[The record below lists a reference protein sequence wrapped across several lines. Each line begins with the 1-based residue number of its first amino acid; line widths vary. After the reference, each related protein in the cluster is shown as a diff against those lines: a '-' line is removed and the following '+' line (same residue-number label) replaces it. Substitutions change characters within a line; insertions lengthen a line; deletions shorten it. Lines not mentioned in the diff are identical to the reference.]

1 MSTLV
6 IVIAKFFLKKC
17 HSKKRRNTHYEHRR
31 HHSARHF
38 PDRAFL
44 HRVICIQNIHG
55 RNKGFLQDYF
65 LGGRELG
72 GFVLAM
78 TMVATYGSASSFLG
92 GPGTAYTVGFGWVL
106 LSDDPSCHRLFC
118 SAHSRQE
125 IRHLGRKYN
134 AVTMIDFLK
143 TRYNSPAVAILS
155 AIAIIIFLF
164 SAMTAQWVGGGRL
177 IESLTGL
184 QYTSALFIFAI
195 SVLVYVIIGGF
206 RAVAVTDAV
215 QGAIMVIGTLVLLI
229 GVIIAGG
236 GVPAIMQDLLNENP
250 RLVTPFGADG
260 NLTAAYVSSFW
271 ILVGVGVVG
280 LPQMAVRA
288 MSYKNSRSMHR
299 ALVIGTIVT
308 GIHHAQHAL
317 NRHFRTTRLTRN
329 RSRGQSHS
337 ATCARSITG
346 MASRHRPRSTDGRHH
361 VDRRS
366 LLLLVS
372 SAIVKDVY
380 LNFIKPDAPE
390 KTVKWMSFGVT
401 GILGIIV
408 FLLALQP
415 PELLIFLN
423 LFSFGGLEAAFI
435 WPVVLGLYWKYGN
448 KYGAIASMITGIAS
462 YIIIHFY
469 NEAYGNLLG
478 VHTVTIP
485 VGLSFIAYII
495 FSLAIKR
502 KAFVF

>member
-1 MSTLV
+1 MNIAV
-6 IVIAKFFLKKC
+6 IIPLLIFLLAIFIIGFVA
-17 HSKKRRNTHYEHRR
+17 SKKMNS
-31 HHSARHF
+31 SA
-38 PDRAFL
+38 
-44 HRVICIQNIHG
+44 
-55 RNKGFLQDYF
+55 GFLQDYF

-92 GPGTAYTVGFGWVL
+92 GPGTAYTVGFGWILLAMSQVVTGYFVL
-106 LSDDPSCHRLFC
+106 L
-118 SAHSRQE
+118 
-125 IRHLGRKYN
+125 ILGKKFAILARKYN
-134 AVTMIDFLK
+134 AITMIDFLK

-184 QYTSALFIFAI
+184 QYTTALFIFAI
-195 SVLVYVIIGGF
+195 SVLVYVTIGGF
-206 RAVAVTDAV
+206 RAVALTDAV
-215 QGAIMVIGTLVLLI
+215 QGAVMVIGTLILLI

-260 NLTAAYVSSFW
+260 KLTAAYVSSFW

-280 LPQMAVRA
+280 LPQIAVRA

-308 GIHHAQHAL
+308 GFIMLNMHLIGIFARPVMPGIEVGDKVIPLIAL
-317 NRHFRTTRLTRN
+317 EVLPPWLA
-329 RSRGQSHS
+329 GIVL
-337 ATCARSITG
+337 AAP
-346 MASRHRPRSTDGRHH
+346 MAAIMST
-361 VDRRS
+361 VDS

-390 KTVKWMSFGVT
+390 KTVKRLSFGIT

-415 PELLIFLN
+415 PDLLIFLN
-423 LFSFGGLEAAFI
+423 LFAFGGLEAAFI
-435 WPVVLGLYWKYGN
+435 WPIVLGLYWKYGN
-448 KYGAIASMITGIAS
+448 KYGAILSMITGIAS

-469 NEAYGNLLG
+469 NAANGNLLG
-478 VHTVTIP
+478 VHTVTLP
-485 VGLSFIAYII
+485 VVLSLFAFIIG
-495 FSLAIKR
+495 SLTIKR
-502 KAFVF
+502 KAFLF

>member
-1 MSTLV
+1 MNLGV
-6 IVIAKFFLKKC
+6 IIPLAIFLIAIFVIGLLASNTSMTAK
-17 HSKKRRNTHYEHRR
+17 N
-31 HHSARHF
+31 
-38 PDRAFL
+38 
-44 HRVICIQNIHG
+44 
-55 RNKGFLQDYF
+55 GFLQDYF

-106 LSDDPSCHRLFC
+106 LATIQVVTGYFVLLILGKKF
-118 SAHSRQE
+118 A
-125 IRHLGRKYN
+125 ILGRKYN

-143 TRYNSPAVAILS
+143 ARYNSSAVAILA

-164 SAMTAQWVGGGRL
+164 SAMTAQWVGGGWL

-184 QYTSALFIFAI
+184 QYTTSLFIFAV

-288 MSYKNSRSMHR
+288 MSYKNARSMHR

-308 GIHHAQHAL
+308 GIIMINMHLIGVFARPVLPGIEVADKVIPLLAL
-317 NRHFRTTRLTRN
+317 EILPAWLA
-329 RSRGQSHS
+329 GIVL
-337 ATCARSITG
+337 AAP
-346 MASRHRPRSTDGRHH
+346 MAAIMST
-361 VDRRS
+361 VDA

-380 LNFIKPDAPE
+380 LNFIKPDATE
-390 KTVKWMSFGVT
+390 KSVKWISFGVT
-401 GILGIIV
+401 GVLGIIV

-423 LFSFGGLEAAFI
+423 LFAFGGLEAAFI

-462 YIIIHFY
+462 YIVIHFY

-485 VGLSFIAYII
+485 VVLSFLAFVIG
-495 FSLAIKR
+495 SLVIKR
-502 KAFVF
+502 EAFAY

>member
-1 MSTLV
+1 MDIQVMAPLLLFLIAIFMVGLIASRKMSGGT
-6 IVIAKFFLKKC
+6 
-17 HSKKRRNTHYEHRR
+17 S
-31 HHSARHF
+31 
-38 PDRAFL
+38 FL
-44 HRVICIQNIHG
+44 H
-55 RNKGFLQDYF
+55 DYF

-78 TMVATYGSASSFLG
+78 TMIATYGSASSFLG
-92 GPGTAYTVGFGWVL
+92 GPGTAYTVGFGWILLAMAQVVTGYFVL
-106 LSDDPSCHRLFC
+106 L
-118 SAHSRQE
+118 
-125 IRHLGRKYN
+125 ILGKKFAILARRYN

-143 TRYNSPAVAILS
+143 VRYNSPAVAILS
-155 AIAIIIFLF
+155 AVAIIVFLF

-184 QYTSALFIFAI
+184 QYTTSLFIFAVA
-195 SVLVYVIIGGF
+195 VLVYVIIGGF
-206 RAVAVTDAV
+206 RAVALTDAI

-229 GVIIAGG
+229 GVVIAGG
-236 GVPAIMQDLLNENP
+236 GVDNIMADLLDENP

-260 NLTAAYVSSFW
+260 SLSAAYVSSFW
-271 ILVGVGVVG
+271 ILVGVGVVA

-308 GIHHAQHAL
+308 GFIMLNMHLIGIFARPVMPGIDVGDKVIPLVAL
-317 NRHFRTTRLTRN
+317 EVLPPWLA
-329 RSRGQSHS
+329 GVVL
-337 ATCARSITG
+337 AAP
-346 MASRHRPRSTDGRHH
+346 MAAIMST
-361 VDRRS
+361 VDS

-380 LNFIKPDAPE
+380 INFVRPEATEKRIKI
-390 KTVKWMSFGVT
+390 VSFSVT
-401 GILGIIV
+401 GLLGVIV

-448 KYGAIASMITGIAS
+448 KYGAIASMITGMLS
-462 YIIIHFY
+462 YVALHFY
-469 NEAYGNLLG
+469 NEEYGELLG
-478 VHTVTIP
+478 VHTVTFPIL
-485 VGLSFIAYII
+485 LSLVAYII
-495 FSLAIKR
+495 FSLAVKR
-502 KAFVF
+502 EAYRF